1 MAECFVEEEIQK
13 SNINIV
19 FDSMEYNVDKI
30 ILIQYT
36 CRVLEIIKVK
46 NIMLNIESMF
56 LTSKI
61 RQKLMIY
68 FNK

>member
-1 MAECFVEEEIQK
+1 
-13 SNINIV
+13 
-19 FDSMEYNVDKI
+19 MEYNVNKI
-30 ILIQYT
+30 ILTQYT
-36 CRVLEIIKVK
+36 CGMLEIIKVK

-68 FNK
+68 YNKKCNMEYNNKTL